1 MKLQINKEFQELI
14 PPLSVEELASLE
26 RSIKAEG
33 CRDPVVVWNNT
44 IVDGHHRYAI
54 CTKNNIPFETREVKG
69 LETDLD
75 VKLWMIN
82 NQFSRRNLPTDP
94 RLALAY
100 RFKEFEAEKA
110 KSRQLANLKQFSE
123 EETAEISQSTDS
135 LPVGYR
141 EELPTNEP
149 KGKTLEAI
157 AQKSGVS
164 RSTAEQYDAIQ
175 RKGTTQQKEAIRN
188 HESSIKKVYTQIQE
202 EKRPKKNKTLS
213 RSKNKLVPTIQENI
227 TNIYSSITNH
237 QGLTD
242 INYWLTHSTLGNNE
256 NYLEPV
262 YKIHH
267 QRGLITKNLNQ
278 LSELVDDLEIFI
290 NQCKNL
296 LLIEK
301 RKDKQFAR
309 DYDKYYSS

>member
-14 PPLSVEELASLE
+14 PPLSVAELASLE

-54 CTKNNIPFETREVKG
+54 CTKNNMPFETREVKG

-82 NQFSRRNLPTDP
+82 NQFSRRNLPTET
-94 RLALAY
+94 RLDLAY
-100 RFKEFEAEKA
+100 RFKEFEVEKA
-110 KSRQLANLKQFSE
+110 KERQGTRNDLIESDTN
-123 EETAEISQSTDS
+123 IS
-135 LPVGYR
+135 LPVGLS
-141 EELPTNEP
+141 EVT
-149 KGKTLEAI
+149 KGKTLEVI
-157 AQKSGVS
+157 AQKAGVS

-175 RKGTTQQKEAIRN
+175 RKGTKEQKEAIRN
-188 HESSIKKVYTQIQE
+188 HEASIKKVYTQIQE

>member
-1 MKLQINKEFQELI
+1 
-14 PPLSVEELASLE
+14 
-26 RSIKAEG
+26 
-33 CRDPVVVWNNT
+33 
-44 IVDGHHRYAI
+44 
-54 CTKNNIPFETREVKG
+54 
-69 LETDLD
+69 
-75 VKLWMIN
+75 MIN
-82 NQFSRRNLPTDP
+82 NQFSRRNLPTKT
-94 RLALAY
+94 RLDLAY
-100 RFKEFEAEKA
+100 RFKEFEVEKA
-110 KSRQLANLKQFSE
+110 KERQGTRNDLIESDTN
-123 EETAEISQSTDS
+123 IS
-135 LPVGYR
+135 LPVGLS
-141 EELPTNEP
+141 EVT

-157 AQKSGVS
+157 AQKAGVS

-175 RKGTTQQKEAIRN
+175 RKGTKEQKEAIRN
-188 HESSIKKVYTQIQE
+188 HEASIKKVYTQIQE
-202 EKRPKKNKTLS
+202 EKRPKKSKTLS

-242 INYWLTHSTLGNNE
+242 INYWLTHSALGNNE

>member
-54 CTKNNIPFETREVKG
+54 CTNNNMPFETKEVQG
-69 LETDLD
+69 LDTEID

-82 NQFSRRNLPTDP
+82 NQFSRRNLPTET
-94 RLALAY
+94 RLDLAY
-100 RFKEFEAEKA
+100 RFKEFEVEKA
-110 KSRQLANLKQFSE
+110 NARQLAGAKIDQIDNDDTLAHQWAKVDKE
-123 EETAEISQSTDS
+123 AT
-135 LPVGYR
+135 
-141 EELPTNEP
+141 
-149 KGKTLEAI
+149 KGKTLEVI
-157 AQKSGVS
+157 AQKAGVS

-175 RKGTTQQKEAIRN
+175 RKGTKEQKEAIRN
-188 HESSIKKVYTQIQE
+188 HEASIKKVYTQIQE
-202 EKRPKKNKTLS
+202 EKRPKKSKTLS

-242 INYWLTHSTLGNNE
+242 INYWLTHSALGNNE